1 LSEVAVFIV
10 LISFRT
16 WVEAPRACDTA
27 DRALLDGLIRHN
39 AVNEKAKA
47 AFITFIHHLW
57 YLGSDFVGFSLFI
70 GKLSTD
76 EKRELM
82 TQMKK
87 EKKLDRKRWV
97 PKEKC

>member
-1 LSEVAVFIV
+1 M
-10 LISFRT
+10 RK
-16 WVEAPRACDTA
+16 PR
-27 DRALLDGLIRHN
+27 RHLLLL
-39 AVNEKAKA
+39 
-47 AFITFIHHLW
+47 IHHLW
-57 YLGSDFVGFSLFI
+57 YLASDFVGFSLFF
-70 GKLSTD
+70 GKLTMD